1 MDGSASG
8 GRAPMMSDYVLVAL
22 AGLLAGGVN
31 AVAGGGTLISF
42 PALLAVG
49 VPPIAANIT
58 SSVGLVSGYLGS
70 AVGYRR
76 ELSDQ
81 RRRMR
86 SLAVV
91 AILGGAVG
99 AVVLLVTPADSFRT
113 IVPYL
118 VILACLLLAGQ
129 PRLARWVARRPS
141 GRTQSE
147 DGVTPLVKAGVFVA
161 AIYGSYFGAGLGVLL
176 LGVLGILVSDSL
188 QRLNGLKNMLS
199 FVVNLVGVL
208 IFVVSGQVLW
218 TFAGLLLVSSYT
230 GGVLGARVA
239 RRLSPVVLRYSIVTL
254 GLVVAVVLIVTG

>member
-1 MDGSASG
+1 
-8 GRAPMMSDYVLVAL
+8 MSDYLLVAL

-49 VPPIAANIT
+49 VPAVAANIT

-81 RRRMR
+81 RGRMR

-91 AILGGAVG
+91 AVLGGAVG
-99 AVVLLVTPADSFRT
+99 AVILLVTPGDSFRL

-118 VILACLLLAGQ
+118 VIVACLLLAGQ
-129 PRLARWVARRPS
+129 PRIARWVAGRS
-141 GRTQSE
+141 GTRSE
-147 DGVTPLVKAGVFVA
+147 AAGEVTPLVQVGVFIA

-176 LGVLGILVSDSL
+176 LGVLGILISDSL
-188 QRLNGLKNMLS
+188 QRLNGLKNVLS
-199 FVVNLVGVL
+199 FVINLVGVL
-208 IFVVSGQVLW
+208 IFVASGQVLW
-218 TFAGLLLVSSYT
+218 IFAVLLLVCSYT
-230 GGVLGARVA
+230 GGVIGARVA
-239 RRLSPVVLRYSIVTL
+239 RRLSPVVLRYSVVTL
-254 GLVVAVVLIVTG
+254 GLVVAVVLIVKG

>member
-1 MDGSASG
+1 
-8 GRAPMMSDYVLVAL
+8 MMSNYVLISL

-49 VPPIAANIT
+49 VPPVAANIT

-81 RRRMR
+81 RGRMR
-86 SLAVV
+86 SLAIV
-91 AILGGAVG
+91 AMLGGAVG
-99 AVVLLVTPADSFRT
+99 AVVLLVTPADSFRM

-118 VILACLLLAGQ
+118 VMLACLLLAGQ
-129 PRLARWVARRPS
+129 PRLARWVARRPGGS
-141 GRTQSE
+141 NHPE
-147 DGVTPLVKAGVFVA
+147 DGVTPLVKAGVFIA

-218 TFAGLLLVSSYT
+218 TFAGLLLVSSYV

>member
-1 MDGSASG
+1 
-8 GRAPMMSDYVLVAL
+8 MMSNYVLISL

-49 VPPIAANIT
+49 VPPVAANIT

-81 RRRMR
+81 RGRMR
-86 SLAVV
+86 SLAIV
-91 AILGGAVG
+91 AMLGGAVG
-99 AVVLLVTPADSFRT
+99 AVVLLVTPADSFRM

-118 VILACLLLAGQ
+118 VMLACLLLAGQ
-129 PRLARWVARRPS
+129 PRLARWVARRPGGS
-141 GRTQSE
+141 NHPG

-218 TFAGLLLVSSYT
+218 TFAGLLLVSSYV

>member
-1 MDGSASG
+1 
-8 GRAPMMSDYVLVAL
+8 MMSDYLLIAV

-49 VPPIAANIT
+49 VPAVAANIT

-81 RRRMR
+81 RDRMR

-91 AILGGAVG
+91 AILGGVVG
-99 AVVLLVTPADSFRT
+99 AVVLLITPADSFRV

-118 VILACLLLAGQ
+118 VVVACLLLAGQ
-129 PRLARWVARRPS
+129 PRLARWVAARPG
-141 GRTQSE
+141 GRS
-147 DGVTPLVKAGVFVA
+147 DRGNGVTPLVQAGVFIA
-161 AIYGSYFGAGLGVLL
+161 AVYGSYFGAGLGVLL

-188 QRLNGLKNMLS
+188 QRLNGLKSMLS

-218 TFAGLLLVSSYT
+218 AFAGLLLVSSYV

-239 RRLSPVVLRYSIVTL
+239 RMLSPVVLRYSIVTL
-254 GLVVAVVLIVTG
+254 GLVVAVVLIITG

>member
-1 MDGSASG
+1 
-8 GRAPMMSDYVLVAL
+8 MMSDYVLVAI

-49 VPPIAANIT
+49 VPAVAANIT

-81 RRRMR
+81 RERMR
-86 SLAVV
+86 SLAFVS
-91 AILGGAVG
+91 ILGGVVG
-99 AVVLLVTPADSFRT
+99 AVVLLVTPENSFRV

-118 VILACLLLAGQ
+118 VVVACLLLAGQ
-129 PRLARWVARRPS
+129 PRLARWVAGRSS
-141 GRTQSE
+141 GGSHGGS
-147 DGVTPLVKAGVFVA
+147 GVTPLVQAGVFIA
-161 AIYGSYFGAGLGVLL
+161 AVYGSYFGAGLGVLL

-188 QRLNGLKNMLS
+188 QRLNGLKSMLS
-199 FVVNLVGVL
+199 FIVNLVGVL

-218 TFAGLLLVSSYT
+218 TFAGLLLVSSYV

-239 RRLSPVVLRYSIVTL
+239 RMLSPVVLRYSIVTL
-254 GLVVAVVLIVTG
+254 GLAVAVVLIITG